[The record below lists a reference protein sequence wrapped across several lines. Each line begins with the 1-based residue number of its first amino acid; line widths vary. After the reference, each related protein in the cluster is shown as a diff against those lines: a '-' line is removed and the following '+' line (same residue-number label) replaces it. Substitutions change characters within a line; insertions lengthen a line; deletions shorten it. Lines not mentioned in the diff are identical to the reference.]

1 MSILSTLALLST
13 ALVARRP
20 EPDRVEELE
29 LELEGLKAQLDSV
42 REDALRWQA
51 LAESWRARYE
61 AIGQVEQRLN
71 QAASAA
77 AAQQYAQMQM
87 AAAQNQAAMQAQ
99 NFYDQGLGQMN
110 GMQAFDGFCNCV
122 PSRAQ
127 VWGVNRS

>member
-61 AIGQVEQRLN
+61 AIGRVEQRLN

-77 AAQQYAQMQM
+77 AAQQYAAMNAQM
-87 AAAQNQAAMQAQ
+87 AAQNQM
-99 NFYDQGLGQMN
+99 L

-122 PSRAQ
+122 PSRTQ
-127 VWGVNRS
+127 VWGANRS